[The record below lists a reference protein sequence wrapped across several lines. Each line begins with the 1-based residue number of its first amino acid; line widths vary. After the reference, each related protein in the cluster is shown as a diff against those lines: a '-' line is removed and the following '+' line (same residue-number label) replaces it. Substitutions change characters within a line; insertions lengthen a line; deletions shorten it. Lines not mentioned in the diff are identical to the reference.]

1 MDKEVLHWHCIFNFP
16 VSCFAI
22 SFIGRGPKQ
31 YTNWCWFF
39 VYQVLKSHEFLSWYL
54 SGNAVKCSEYTYV
67 LVWEP
72 LSRCSECIDSVK
84 GTAHLPPESGDGSR
98 KDKASGWFVLV
109 VVSAASSLQ
118 CLVGWQEGHPV
129 CTHYP
134 KGSLL
139 EQKENQR
146 ESANIGSP
154 VGYSGFRMLAVL
166 TCRGVLG
173 CIHSASV
180 VAIFQVKTW

>member
-1 MDKEVLHWHCIFNFP
+1 MFSKAIVIVVAMDKEVLHWHCIFNFP

-118 CLVGWQEGHPV
+118 CFDTVGWVTGRTSSLYPLPQRFSSG
-129 CTHYP
+129 TKRKP
-134 KGSLL
+134 KGIS
-139 EQKENQR
+139 KYR
-146 ESANIGSP
+146 
-154 VGYSGFRMLAVL
+154 F
-166 TCRGVLG
+166 TCRL
-173 CIHSASV
+173 
-180 VAIFQVKTW
+180 